1 MTTYLRLHRHAD
13 KYNTASFVLTSLAIT
28 RLIFYDV
35 LYILFT
41 RHRKYTYQRID
52 WEEHVQT
59 VEPTLIQD
67 RIALDSK
74 VVESGNNILIG
85 ID

>member
-1 MTTYLRLHRHAD
+1 MSTKNELG
-13 KYNTASFVLTSLAIT
+13 KSQTSLAIT
-28 RLIFYDV
+28 CLIFYDV
-35 LYILFT
+35 FYILFT
-41 RHRKYTYQRID
+41 SCRKYTYQQID

-59 VEPTLIQD
+59 VKPTLIQD